1 MALTLE
7 EIKQV
12 GYKKLD
18 IDIMYDYIEAN
29 AEDFMEEF
37 AAAAF
42 IEKYP
47 TIATPVYNPDGSP
60 KMKKYKP
67 VVNGVKQSHYAEKQ
81 VVEMVEDKTQPKK
94 KVYNAL
100 AAKKAFC
107 AKFCPELL
115 PVKKPDEAKASDK
128 LRRFLK

>member
-7 EIKQV
+7 EIKAI

-18 IDIMYDYIEAN
+18 LPVMYDYIEAN
-29 AEDFMEEF
+29 AADYMEEF

-42 IEKYP
+42 VNKYP
-47 TIATPVYNPDGSP
+47 TVATPIYNPDGSP

-67 VVNGVKQSHYAEKQ
+67 VVNGVKQSHYVEKQ
-81 VVEMVEDKTQPKK
+81 VVEMVADKTQPAK
-94 KVYNAL
+94 KVYNAIS
-100 AAKKAFC
+100 AKKAFC

-115 PVKKPDEAKASDK
+115 PVKKAPEEKASDK
-128 LRRFLK
+128 LRKFLK